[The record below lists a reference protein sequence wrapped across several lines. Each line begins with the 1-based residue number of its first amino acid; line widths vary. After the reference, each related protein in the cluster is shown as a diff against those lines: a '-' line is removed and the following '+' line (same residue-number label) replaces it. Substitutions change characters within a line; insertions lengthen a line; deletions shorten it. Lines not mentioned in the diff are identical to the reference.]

1 MDGGSKS
8 ANLTGDQLAFFHG
21 GPIRGRPASAR
32 NPRSGSKFGQFG
44 LPFVFS
50 TAPDIDPFVRPL
62 AFNDLIRLPVI
73 AFYEAAFS
81 KATGVPLKVVAPDE
95 PDRRLCFGLQENGF
109 CALVTDTA
117 AGCVA
122 CREAQARL
130 QRIVA
135 RSFNPQQIS
144 CFAGL
149 TDVAV
154 PVLVG
159 KRHVA
164 TLMSGQVFRRE
175 PTERDFRL
183 ITAMIADR
191 PDGDWERR
199 VRAAYFATPVVTAD
213 RFQAIIKL
221 LNVFAQYLA
230 DFAGRQFI
238 ASAEVEPAAVTRAKQ
253 FVRDHVD
260 ESINL
265 EQVVQQVGV
274 SRFYFCKLFKKATGM
289 TLTEYVTRVR
299 VEKAKTLLVD
309 PSLRISEIVFAAGFG
324 SIPRF
329 NSVFKQHVGMPPTE
343 YRLTLRA
350 PLRV

>member
-1 MDGGSKS
+1 
-8 ANLTGDQLAFFHG
+8 
-21 GPIRGRPASAR
+21 
-32 NPRSGSKFGQFG
+32 
-44 LPFVFS
+44 
-50 TAPDIDPFVRPL
+50 VRPL

-81 KATGVPLKVVAPDE
+81 KATGVPLKVVPPDE
-95 PDRRLCFGLQENGF
+95 PTQRLCLGLDENAF
-109 CALVTDTA
+109 CALVTGTS
-117 AGCVA
+117 AGCAA
-122 CREAQARL
+122 CQEAQTRL
-130 QRIVA
+130 QRTVA
-135 RSFNPQQIS
+135 RNLSPQQIS

-159 KRHVA
+159 GRHVA

-183 ITAMIADR
+183 IISMLAGR
-191 PDGDWERR
+191 PGADWEERA
-199 VRAAYFATPVVTAD
+199 RAAYFGTPVVTAD
-213 RFQAIIKL
+213 RFQAIIQL

-230 DFAGRQFI
+230 DFAGRQSI
-238 ASAEVEPAAVTRAKQ
+238 ASAGVEPPAVTRAKR
-253 FVRDHVD
+253 FVQDHVD

-343 YRLTLRA
+343 YRLSLRTPVPA
-350 PLRV
+350 